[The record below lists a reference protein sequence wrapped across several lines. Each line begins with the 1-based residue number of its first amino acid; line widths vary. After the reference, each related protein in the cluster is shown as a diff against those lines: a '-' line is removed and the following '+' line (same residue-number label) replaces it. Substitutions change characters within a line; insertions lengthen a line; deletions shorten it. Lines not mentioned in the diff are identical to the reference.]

1 MKKLLVIAYYFP
13 PSGGPGVQRVLKHV
27 KYLPEFGWDPIVLT
41 VENGNFPARDES
53 LLNEIPENCKVYR
66 SKIFEPYDLYRI
78 FMGKAKDS
86 AIDVNVI
93 KKEDQDETF
102 KEKLAEFIRSTFFI
116 PDARAYWRFSAK
128 EVINQIFN
136 ENDIHA
142 VYSSSPPYTCSIIGR
157 NIKRKTKLPWVA
169 GFRDPWTG
177 FISSP
182 KRWFIPKAIDKAMEH
197 SVFKE
202 ADFVECA
209 WQGIIE
215 DALDKYPDL
224 DRKKFIHVPNGFDS
238 NDFPEVTQYK
248 NEKFTICYTGSLY
261 GRRNPSS
268 FFAAIESLISKKL
281 INADDILLRFVG
293 RFGNEVEEMF
303 EQATFKSSIETISY
317 VPHSKSIEYLLL
329 SDCLLLIVDES
340 KESKNIVPGKV
351 YEYIGVRKPLLA
363 IAPKDSD
370 IAELIRE
377 TRSGYVAHQS
387 EVSKTAEIL
396 LDYFKKWKKG
406 EKMVEQD
413 ENEINKYERRNF
425 AKRLA
430 ELLNASKKSSDDS
443 QRLSENPKNTRID
456 PPCVPPLN

>member
-1 MKKLLVIAYYFP
+1 MKNLLIIAYYFP

-27 KYLPEFGWDPIVLT
+27 KYLPEFGWNPIVLT

-53 LLNEIPENCKVYR
+53 LLKEIPDNCKVYR
-66 SKIFEPYDLYRI
+66 SRIFEPYDLYRM

-93 KKEDQDETF
+93 RKDDQEITI
-102 KEKLAEFIRSTFFI
+102 KEKVAEFIRSTFFI
-116 PDARAYWRFSAK
+116 PDARAYWRYSSK
-128 EVINQIFN
+128 EVMEQILMDH
-136 ENDIHA
+136 DIKA
-142 VYSSSPPYTCSIIGR
+142 VYSSSPPYTCSIIAR
-157 NIKRKTKLPWVA
+157 NIKRKTNLPWIA

-182 KRWFIPKAIDKAMEH
+182 KRWFLPKAIDKAMEY

-202 ADFVECA
+202 ADYVECA

-224 DRKKFIHVPNGFDS
+224 NRNRFIHVPNGFDS
-238 NDFPEVTQYK
+238 NDFPVVKQVK
-248 NEKFTICYTGSLY
+248 NEKFTITYTGSLY

-268 FFAAIESLISKKL
+268 FFAAIESLISKNHLK
-281 INADDILLRFVG
+281 ADDILLRFVG

-303 EQATFKSSIETISY
+303 EQASFKSSIETISY

-363 IAPKDSD
+363 IAPQDSD

-377 TRSGYVAHQS
+377 TKSGYVAHQS
-387 EVSKTAEIL
+387 EVIKTADIL
-396 LDYFKKWKKG
+396 LGYYKKWKDNKSLI
-406 EKMVEQD
+406 EQND
-413 ENEINKYERRNF
+413 KEINKYERRNS
-425 AKRLA
+425 AKRLS
-430 ELLNASKKSSDDS
+430 ELLNAFAKS
-443 QRLSENPKNTRID
+443 
-456 PPCVPPLN
+456 